1 MEENDLV
8 IYASSDDGDN
18 VTFQYASVKNV
29 EEGVLTIVPPNTP
42 DPGTTDPISVR
53 ILKELVTPVLFVVS
67 IDGAGFS
74 VRDCES
80 GDVCTIEALTDPKCN
95 HIKKLV
101 DADSMCIMI
110 VFSTESHNKRFYEA
124 IAERCSNP
132 ILHRRSNEARSSRA
146 ATKNTVAER
155 EEDTTQKS
163 NGTETPEGVANT
175 ASDIISTVK
184 KRLQEESARHVER
197 ETKIRKLSDDK
208 AELEQLI
215 ATLKETR
222 REQSTALE
230 KTEASL
236 LEAEDKFVGIHDT
249 IAEMEG
255 SVSANGG
262 ANLSLRAQLRELLDT
277 RFESHGSN
285 YSKC

>member
-29 EEGVLTIVPPNTP
+29 EDGVLTIVPPNTP

-110 VFSTESHNKRFYEA
+110 VFS
-124 IAERCSNP
+124 
-132 ILHRRSNEARSSRA
+132 NE
-146 ATKNTVAER
+146 
-155 EEDTTQKS
+155 
-163 NGTETPEGVANT
+163 
-175 ASDIISTVK
+175 
-184 KRLQEESARHVER
+184 
-197 ETKIRKLSDDK
+197 
-208 AELEQLI
+208 
-215 ATLKETR
+215 
-222 REQSTALE
+222 
-230 KTEASL
+230 
-236 LEAEDKFVGIHDT
+236 
-249 IAEMEG
+249 
-255 SVSANGG
+255 
-262 ANLSLRAQLRELLDT
+262 
-277 RFESHGSN
+277 
-285 YSKC
+285 

>member
-29 EEGVLTIVPPNTP
+29 QDDVLTIVPPSTP
-42 DPGTTDPISVR
+42 DPGTADPIFVR

-80 GDVCTIEALTDPKCN
+80 SDVCTIEALTDPKCN

-124 IAERCSNP
+124 IAERCNNP
-132 ILHRRSNEARSSRA
+132 ILHRCSNEARLSMA
-146 ATKNTVAER
+146 ATTNAAAER
-155 EEDTTQKS
+155 EDEDTTQNS

-175 ASDIISTVK
+175 A
-184 KRLQEESARHVER
+184 
-197 ETKIRKLSDDK
+197 
-208 AELEQLI
+208 
-215 ATLKETR
+215 
-222 REQSTALE
+222 
-230 KTEASL
+230 
-236 LEAEDKFVGIHDT
+236 
-249 IAEMEG
+249 
-255 SVSANGG
+255 
-262 ANLSLRAQLRELLDT
+262 
-277 RFESHGSN
+277 
-285 YSKC
+285 